1 MIKSQWE
8 TAAELIL
15 KPRPN
20 ESSQMTRMRAHWWM
34 YRKPA
39 DAVVLLGN
47 GISQSKSLEASLL
60 HGLANSNQNDYLRA
74 FSHLQRNTVLLY
86 LHAYQSLIWNKV
98 VSERIKRFGD
108 QVLIGDTVLMS
119 QPENK
124 NAKTEKEGEEEST
137 VAAVTTMTT
146 TKEFETKL
154 ERKIANIET
163 VDENNISRYTLHD
176 VVMPIPGHK
185 VPYPKNEELKE
196 IYLSLMKEDGL
207 DQGFEGLK
215 HKTDMFSL
223 SGDYRVILQKVNDLS
238 WRFISHSEPDEDILV
253 SDFDIIE
260 GKQPK
265 ESVQGGEYQS
275 LLVEFSLNSS
285 TYATMALR
293 EAMKIDLGKGSQS
306 MLTEKYKTLIE
317 EKRKRKIEEN
327 NEEKEECIPAVKK
340 IKSDNESHVED
351 DEDSEKS

>member
-98 VSERIKRFGD
+98 VSERLKRFGD
-108 QVLIGDTVLMS
+108 QVLIGDNVMMV

-124 NAKTEKEGEEEST
+124 KTNTEEVDEES
-137 VAAVTTMTT
+137 AATT
-146 TKEFETKL
+146 TTTNDTTTKL

-163 VDENNISRYTLHD
+163 VDENNISKYTLYD

-185 VPYPKNEELKE
+185 VPYPKNQELKE

-207 DQGFEGLK
+207 DKGFEGLK
-215 HKTDMFSL
+215 HKTDIFSL
-223 SGDYRVILQKVNDLS
+223 SGDYRVVLQKVNDFS
-238 WRFISHSEPDEDILV
+238 WRFISHQEPDEDILV
-253 SDFDIIE
+253 ADFDIMD
-260 GKQPK
+260 GKQHK
-265 ESVQGGEYQS
+265 ESVEGGEYTS
-275 LLVEFSLNSS
+275 LLVEFSLKSS

-293 EAMKIDLGKGSQS
+293 EC
-306 MLTEKYKTLIE
+306 KYI
-317 EKRKRKIEEN
+317 
-327 NEEKEECIPAVKK
+327 VY
-340 IKSDNESHVED
+340 
-351 DEDSEKS
+351 

>member
-124 NAKTEKEGEEEST
+124 NTKTEKEGA

-253 SDFDIIE
+253 SDFDIID
-260 GKQPK
+260 GKQRK